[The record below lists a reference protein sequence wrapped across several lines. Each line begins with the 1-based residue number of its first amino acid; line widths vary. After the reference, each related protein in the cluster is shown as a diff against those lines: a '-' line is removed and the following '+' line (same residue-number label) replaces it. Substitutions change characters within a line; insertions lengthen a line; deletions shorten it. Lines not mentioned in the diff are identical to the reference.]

1 MALGDFRLKRP
12 DLLLFNL
19 GGIMKT
25 VIIEWIGVILLGI
38 VLGCMFAGGLNGF
51 NY

>member
-12 DLLLFNL
+12 GLLFFNL

-25 VIIEWIGVILLGI
+25 AIIEWVGVILLGI
-38 VLGCMFAGGLNGF
+38 VLGTMMGLGF
-51 NY
+51 